1 MSALAAV
8 ERVAAPTIPTGSAI
22 AASGKSTADVAVAL
36 IGTGQVGGALLRR
49 LAALDPTRGP
59 RVVAAVNSRR
69 ALCQPHGLGLAGLK
83 QQLEG
88 SGSGTDLD
96 LIASSLLAADAACP
110 IVIDATASA
119 AVAARHG
126 AWLKQGL
133 HVVSANKLA
142 LAGSLHE
149 WRELEQAQISGATRY
164 GDSATVGAGLP
175 VLATLRRL
183 LDAGDRPHSI
193 EGVFSGSLSY
203 LLNGFDGCVPF
214 STLLGRARALG
225 YLEPDPRADLSG
237 LDVARK
243 LLILARAAGLALEPH
258 QIEVEPLF
266 PAALAEVP
274 QAEFEAR
281 VAELDAW
288 LELQRAA
295 AASNGRALRYVARL
309 EADGHASVRL
319 QALLPEH
326 SCARLCGSDNLFAFR
341 TERYR
346 EQPLVIQGPG
356 AGPEVTAQA
365 LLADLH
371 QVVDRT
377 LASPHRC
384 S

>member
-1 MSALAAV
+1 
-8 ERVAAPTIPTGSAI
+8 
-22 AASGKSTADVAVAL
+22 
-36 IGTGQVGGALLRR
+36 
-49 LAALDPTRGP
+49 
-59 RVVAAVNSRR
+59 VVAAANSRR
-69 ALCQPHGLGLAGLK
+69 ALYQPGGLILAGLK
-83 QQLEG
+83 QHLG
-88 SGSGTDLD
+88 RSADGTELD
-96 LIASSLLAADAACP
+96 AIAPALQRADAHCRIA
-110 IVIDATASA
+110 IDATGSP
-119 AVAARHG
+119 AVASRHG
-126 AWLKQGL
+126 AWLQQGI

-142 LAGSLHE
+142 LSGSLQD
-149 WRELEQAQISGATRY
+149 WRVLEQSMRLGGTHY

-175 VLATLRRL
+175 ALATLRRL
-183 LDAGDRPHSI
+183 VDAGDRPHSI

-203 LLNGFDGCVPF
+203 LLNSFDARVPF

-237 LDVARK
+237 LDAARK
-243 LLILARAAGLALEPH
+243 LLILGRASGLALEPH

-274 QAEFEAR
+274 QVEFEAR

-288 LELQRAA
+288 LESQRAA
-295 AASNGRALRYVARL
+295 AASNGRVLRYVARL
-309 EADGHASVRL
+309 DAGGHASVRL

-326 SCARLCGSDNLFAFR
+326 NCARLCGSDNLFAFR

-377 LASPHRC
+377 FALPHRC